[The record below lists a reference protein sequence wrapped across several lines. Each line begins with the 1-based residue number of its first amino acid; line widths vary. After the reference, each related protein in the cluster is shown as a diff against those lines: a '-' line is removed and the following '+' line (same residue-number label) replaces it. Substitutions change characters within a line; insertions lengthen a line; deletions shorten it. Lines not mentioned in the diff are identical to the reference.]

1 MDDATDLSSNQNKNK
16 LEEPAAGCN
25 INKTRKNNKKNEE
38 KIRVRAW
45 VCVER
50 DGGGEIFA
58 VSLSLRGGGSTGF
71 WYYYSILIFLYY

>member
-50 DGGGEIFA
+50 DGGGEFLLFLFLGEEEA
-58 VSLSLRGGGSTGF
+58 RGFGVIRS
-71 WYYYSILIFLYY
+71 

>member
-38 KIRVRAW
+38 KIRVRA
-45 VCVER
+45 C
-50 DGGGEIFA
+50 
-58 VSLSLRGGGSTGF
+58 L
-71 WYYYSILIFLYY
+71 